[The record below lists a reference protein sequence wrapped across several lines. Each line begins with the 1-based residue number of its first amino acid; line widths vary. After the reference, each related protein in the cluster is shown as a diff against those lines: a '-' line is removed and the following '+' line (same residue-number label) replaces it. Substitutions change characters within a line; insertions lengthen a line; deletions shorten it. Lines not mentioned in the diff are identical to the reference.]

1 MITGDDLMLTYK
13 QLYAHLCAAQSDAI
27 DLLKRWENFEA
38 LLLLRKS
45 LSEVEELYIGSEL
58 AIVPDRPME

>member
-1 MITGDDLMLTYK
+1 MLTYK

-27 DLLKRWENFEA
+27 DLLERRENFEA

-45 LSEVEELYIGSEL
+45 LEQAEELYIESDL
-58 AIVPDRPME
+58 DIIPDRPAE